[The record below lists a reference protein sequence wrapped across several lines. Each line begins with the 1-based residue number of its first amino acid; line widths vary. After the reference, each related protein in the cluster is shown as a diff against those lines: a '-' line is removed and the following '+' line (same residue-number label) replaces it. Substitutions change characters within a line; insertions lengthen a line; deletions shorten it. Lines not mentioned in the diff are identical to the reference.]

1 MRRRMHVRMG
11 LAVAALLALP
21 ALAAD
26 NGVFVGAS
34 AGQTSF
40 ATGNLGEIDFEGDA
54 SGYKVFGGYRFLTF
68 VAVEASY
75 VDFGSIEGDPKV
87 AGYEADVN
95 GLTLEAVVF
104 LPLGIGDVF
113 VKAGLVEWDADISS
127 VEDLTDRVSLDGNDA
142 VYGAGVQFRIRS
154 FGVRAEVEYFDVAKE
169 LYMVSVGGSYTF

>member
-1 MRRRMHVRMG
+1 MSV
-11 LAVAALLALP
+11 LLPIAAAVLLALP
-21 ALAAD
+21 VLGAD
-26 NGVFVGAS
+26 NGVFAGVS

-40 ATGNLGEIDFEGDA
+40 STGSLGDIDFEGDS

-95 GLTLEAVVF
+95 GLTLEAVAF
-104 LPLGIGDVF
+104 LPFGIGDVF

-127 VEDLTDRVSLDGNDA
+127 VEELTDSVSLDGNDA
-142 VYGAGVQFRIRS
+142 VYGAGIQFRIRS
-154 FGVRAEVEYFDVAKE
+154 FAIRAEVEYFDVAKE